1 MTWTGKDELSEI
13 SKINKQLNKR
23 QDAFDN
29 TIKLLIEQLAEKELQ
44 LESKEELIR
53 HIPERSIVQLKRN

>member
-44 LESKEELIR
+44 LESKEESIR